1 MNDNT
6 KKALMRLLAILIVFI
21 ISYAYNRFFM
31 KENLNNSNK
40 VNLKDNINNSKFA
53 DVDLNNEDF
62 NVLFMYVGQADST
75 LIKYKNKT
83 MLIDAGNNE
92 DGKNVVKFLKDKGIS
107 KLDYIVGTHYDE
119 DHIGGLDDII
129 ENFDIGKFY
138 LSNGGELGPNYYN
151 LEKAAK
157 KKNLAITIP
166 KVGDKIDFGDVDM
179 EVMAASK
186 FDGKNDNNAS
196 IVIQAKYGSRKY
208 LFMGDLEKQE
218 EAKRKWNE
226 VDVLKA
232 GHHGSNTSSTQ
243 EFLNQVK
250 PKYVFVSAGKNNKY
264 RLPNVKAMER
274 IEKTGAKIFR
284 TDVNESSFWLIS
296 NGNDIDIKEVSL
308 ILMEMEENSMFN
320 FFKIFQ
326 KKERS

>member
-31 KENLNNSNK
+31 KENLNNLKK

-62 NVLFMYVGQADST
+62 NILFMYVGQADST
-75 LIKYKNKT
+75 LIKYKNKI

-92 DGKNVVKFLKDKGIS
+92 DGKNIVKFLKDKGIS

-129 ENFDIGKFY
+129 ENFYIGKFY

-179 EVMAASK
+179 EVMSASK

-274 IEKTGAKIFR
+274 IEKMGAKIFR
-284 TDVNESSFWLIS
+284 TDVNESSFWLTS
-296 NGNDIDIKEVSL
+296 NGNDIDIKEVSINL
-308 ILMEMEENSMFN
+308 DGNGG
-320 FFKIFQ
+320 K
-326 KKERS
+326 

>member
-31 KENLNNSNK
+31 KGNSNNSKN
-40 VNLKDNINNSKFA
+40 VNLKDNINNSKFT

-62 NVLFMYVGQADST
+62 NILFMYVGQADST

-92 DGKNVVKFLKDKGIS
+92 DGKNIVKFLKDKGIS

-166 KVGDKIDFGDVDM
+166 KVSDKIDFADVDM

-264 RLPNVKAMER
+264 RLPNVKAIER

-284 TDVNESSFWLIS
+284 TDVNESSFWLTS
-296 NGNDIDIKEVSL
+296 NGNDIDIKEVSINL
-308 ILMEMEENSMFN
+308 DGNGG
-320 FFKIFQ
+320 K
-326 KKERS
+326 

>member
-21 ISYAYNRFFM
+21 ISYAYNKIFVSGNSNNS
-31 KENLNNSNK
+31 KKINLN
-40 VNLKDNINNSKFA
+40 DNINNSKFT
-53 DVDLNNEDF
+53 DVDFNNDDL

-75 LIKYKNKT
+75 FIKYKNKT

-92 DGKNVVKFLKDKGIS
+92 DGNNIVKFLKSKGIN

-129 ENFDIGKFY
+129 NNFDIGKFY

-166 KVGDKIDFGDVDM
+166 KVGDKIDFGDVNM

-196 IVIQAKYGSRKY
+196 IVIQAKYGSRRY

-250 PKYVFVSAGKNNKY
+250 PKYVFVSVGKNNKY

-296 NGNDIDIKEVSL
+296 NGNDIDIKEVSINL
-308 ILMEMEENSMFN
+308 DGNGE
-320 FFKIFQ
+320 K
-326 KKERS
+326 

>member
-31 KENLNNSNK
+31 KENLNNSKK

-92 DGKNVVKFLKDKGIS
+92 DGKNIVKFLKDKGIS

-179 EVMAASK
+179 EVMSASK

-274 IEKTGAKIFR
+274 IEKMGAKIFR
-284 TDVNESSFWLIS
+284 TDVNESSFWLTS
-296 NGNDIDIKEVSL
+296 NGNDIDIKEVSINL
-308 ILMEMEENSMFN
+308 DGNGG
-320 FFKIFQ
+320 K
-326 KKERS
+326 

>member
-31 KENLNNSNK
+31 NENLNNSK
-40 VNLKDNINNSKFA
+40 KANLKDNINNSKFA

-179 EVMAASK
+179 EVMSASK

-274 IEKTGAKIFR
+274 IEKMGAKIFR
-284 TDVNESSFWLIS
+284 TDVNESSFWLTS
-296 NGNDIDIKEVSL
+296 NGNDIGIKEVSINL
-308 ILMEMEENSMFN
+308 DGNGG
-320 FFKIFQ
+320 K
-326 KKERS
+326 

>member
-31 KENLNNSNK
+31 KENLNNSKK

-92 DGKNVVKFLKDKGIS
+92 DGKNIVKFLKDKGIS

-157 KKNLAITIP
+157 KKNLTITIP

-179 EVMAASK
+179 EVMSASK

-274 IEKTGAKIFR
+274 IEKMGAKIFR
-284 TDVNESSFWLIS
+284 TDVNESSFWLTS
-296 NGNDIDIKEVSL
+296 NGNDIDIKEVSINL
-308 ILMEMEENSMFN
+308 DGNGG
-320 FFKIFQ
+320 K
-326 KKERS
+326 

>member
-31 KENLNNSNK
+31 KENLNNSKK

-92 DGKNVVKFLKDKGIS
+92 DGKNIVKFLKDKGIS

-166 KVGDKIDFGDVDM
+166 KVGDKIYFGDVDM

-284 TDVNESSFWLIS
+284 TDVNESSFWLTS
-296 NGNDIDIKEVSL
+296 NGNDIDIKEVSINL
-308 ILMEMEENSMFN
+308 DGNGG
-320 FFKIFQ
+320 K
-326 KKERS
+326 

>member
-31 KENLNNSNK
+31 KGNSNNSKN

-92 DGKNVVKFLKDKGIS
+92 DGKNIVKFLKDKGIS

-274 IEKTGAKIFR
+274 IEKIGAKIFR
-284 TDVNESSFWLIS
+284 TDVNESSFWLTS
-296 NGNDIDIKEVSL
+296 NGNDIDIKEVSINL
-308 ILMEMEENSMFN
+308 DGNGG
-320 FFKIFQ
+320 K
-326 KKERS
+326 

>member
-31 KENLNNSNK
+31 KENLNNSK
-40 VNLKDNINNSKFA
+40 KANLKDNINNSKFA

-75 LIKYKNKT
+75 LVKYKNKI

-92 DGKNVVKFLKDKGIS
+92 DGKNIVKFLKDNGIS

-179 EVMAASK
+179 EVMSASK

-274 IEKTGAKIFR
+274 IEKMGAKIFR
-284 TDVNESSFWLIS
+284 TDVNESSFWLTS
-296 NGNDIDIKEVSL
+296 NGNDIDIKEVSINL
-308 ILMEMEENSMFN
+308 DGNGG
-320 FFKIFQ
+320 K
-326 KKERS
+326 

>member
-31 KENLNNSNK
+31 KENLNNSKK

-92 DGKNVVKFLKDKGIS
+92 DGKNIVKFLKDKGIS

-157 KKNLAITIP
+157 KKNLTITIP

-179 EVMAASK
+179 EVMSASK

-218 EAKRKWNE
+218 EAKLKWNE

-243 EFLNQVK
+243 EFLNQVN

-284 TDVNESSFWLIS
+284 TDVNESSFWLTS
-296 NGNDIDIKEVSL
+296 NGNDIDIKEVSINL
-308 ILMEMEENSMFN
+308 DGNGG
-320 FFKIFQ
+320 K
-326 KKERS
+326 

>member
-31 KENLNNSNK
+31 KENLNNSKK
-40 VNLKDNINNSKFA
+40 VNLKDNINNSKFT

-75 LIKYKNKT
+75 LVKYKNKI

-92 DGKNVVKFLKDKGIS
+92 DGKNIVKFLKDKGIS

-129 ENFDIGKFY
+129 ENFDIAKFY

-264 RLPNVKAMER
+264 RLPNAKAMER

-284 TDVNESSFWLIS
+284 TDVNESSFWLTS
-296 NGNDIDIKEVSL
+296 NGKDIDIKEVSINL
-308 ILMEMEENSMFN
+308 DGNGG
-320 FFKIFQ
+320 K
-326 KKERS
+326 

>member
-92 DGKNVVKFLKDKGIS
+92 DGKNIVKFLKDKGIS

-196 IVIQAKYGSRKY
+196 IVVQAKYGSRKY

-274 IEKTGAKIFR
+274 IEKIGAKIFR
-284 TDVNESSFWLIS
+284 TDVNESSFWLTS
-296 NGNDIDIKEVSL
+296 NGNDIDIKEVSINL
-308 ILMEMEENSMFN
+308 DGNGG
-320 FFKIFQ
+320 K
-326 KKERS
+326 

>member
-31 KENLNNSNK
+31 NENLNNSK
-40 VNLKDNINNSKFA
+40 KANLKDNINNSKFA

-92 DGKNVVKFLKDKGIS
+92 DGKNIVKFLKDKGIS

-166 KVGDKIDFGDVDM
+166 KVGDKIDFADVDM

-284 TDVNESSFWLIS
+284 TDVNESSFWLTS
-296 NGNDIDIKEVSL
+296 NGNDIDIKEVSINL
-308 ILMEMEENSMFN
+308 DGNGG
-320 FFKIFQ
+320 K
-326 KKERS
+326 

>member
-92 DGKNVVKFLKDKGIS
+92 DGKNIVKFLKDKGIS

-166 KVGDKIDFGDVDM
+166 KVGDKIDFSDVDM
-179 EVMAASK
+179 EVMSASK

-284 TDVNESSFWLIS
+284 TDVNESSFWLTS
-296 NGNDIDIKEVSL
+296 NGNDIDIKEVSINL
-308 ILMEMEENSMFN
+308 DGNGG
-320 FFKIFQ
+320 K
-326 KKERS
+326 

>member
-31 KENLNNSNK
+31 KENLNNSKK

-92 DGKNVVKFLKDKGIS
+92 DGKNIVKFLKDKGIS

-166 KVGDKIDFGDVDM
+166 KVGDKIDFADVDM

-232 GHHGSNTSSTQ
+232 GHHGSNTSTTQ

-284 TDVNESSFWLIS
+284 TDVNESSFWLTS
-296 NGNDIDIKEVSL
+296 NGNDIDIKEVSINL
-308 ILMEMEENSMFN
+308 DGNGG
-320 FFKIFQ
+320 K
-326 KKERS
+326 

>member
-284 TDVNESSFWLIS
+284 TDVNESSFWLTS
-296 NGNDIDIKEVSL
+296 NGNDIDIKEVSINL
-308 ILMEMEENSMFN
+308 DGNGG
-320 FFKIFQ
+320 K
-326 KKERS
+326 

>member
-21 ISYAYNRFFM
+21 IFYAYNKIFVSG
-31 KENLNNSNK
+31 NS
-40 VNLKDNINNSKFA
+40 NNSKKINLNDNISNSKFT
-53 DVDLNNEDF
+53 DVDFNNDDLNI
-62 NVLFMYVGQADST
+62 LFMYVGQADST
-75 LIKYKNKT
+75 FIKYKDKT

-92 DGKNVVKFLKDKGIS
+92 DGNNIVKFLKSKGIS

-129 ENFDIGKFY
+129 NNFDIGKFY

-166 KVGDKIDFGDVDM
+166 KVGDKIDFGDVNM

-196 IVIQAKYGSRKY
+196 IVIQAKYGSRRY

-284 TDVNESSFWLIS
+284 TDVNESSFWLTS
-296 NGNDIDIKEVSL
+296 NGNDIDIKEVSINL
-308 ILMEMEENSMFN
+308 DGNGG
-320 FFKIFQ
+320 K
-326 KKERS
+326 

>member
-1 MNDNT
+1 MDN
-6 KKALMRLLAILIVFI
+6 KNKNALMRFGVLIIILIL
-21 ISYAYNRFFM
+21 SYVYNRFFV
-31 KENLNNSNK
+31 NGSSNNIVKNNDSIGNTK
-40 VNLKDNINNSKFA
+40 FKDI
-53 DVDLNNEDF
+53 DLNNEDF

-75 LIKYKNKT
+75 FIKYKDRT

-92 DGKNVVKFLKDKGIS
+92 DGKNIVNFLKNKGIN
-107 KLDYIVGTHYDE
+107 KIDYIIGTHYDE

-129 ENFDIGKFY
+129 NNFDIGKFY
-138 LSNGGELGPNYYN
+138 LSNGGELGVNYYN

-157 KKNLAITIP
+157 KKNLNITIP
-166 KVGDKIDFGDVDM
+166 KVGDKIEFNDVNM
-179 EVMAASK
+179 EIMSASK
-186 FDGKNDNNAS
+186 FDGKNDNNVS

-250 PKYVFVSAGKNNKY
+250 PKYVFVSAGKNNRY
-264 RLPNVKAMER
+264 RLPNVKVIAR
-274 IEKTGAKIFR
+274 IESTGAKIFR
-284 TDVNESSFWLIS
+284 TDINESSFWLRS
-296 NGNDIDIKEVSL
+296 NGDLIDIKEVSVNL
-308 ILMEMEENSMFN
+308 DGNGE
-320 FFKIFQ
+320 KQ
-326 KKERS
+326 

>member
-6 KKALMRLLAILIVFI
+6 KKALMKLLAILIVFI

-31 KENLNNSNK
+31 KENLNNSKK

-75 LIKYKNKT
+75 LVKYKNKI

-92 DGKNVVKFLKDKGIS
+92 DGKNIVKFLKDKGIS

-129 ENFDIGKFY
+129 ENFDIGKCY

-166 KVGDKIDFGDVDM
+166 KVGDKIDFADVDM

-284 TDVNESSFWLIS
+284 TDVNESSFWLTS
-296 NGNDIDIKEVSL
+296 NGNDIDIKEVSINL
-308 ILMEMEENSMFN
+308 DGNGG
-320 FFKIFQ
+320 K
-326 KKERS
+326 

>member
-21 ISYAYNRFFM
+21 ISYAYNKIFVSGNSNNS
-31 KENLNNSNK
+31 KKINLN
-40 VNLKDNINNSKFA
+40 DNINNSKFT
-53 DVDLNNEDF
+53 DVDFNNDDL

-75 LIKYKNKT
+75 FIKYKNKT

-92 DGKNVVKFLKDKGIS
+92 DGNNIVKFLKDKGIS

-166 KVGDKIDFGDVDM
+166 KVGDKIDFGDVNM

-250 PKYVFVSAGKNNKY
+250 PKYVFVSVGKNNKY

-284 TDVNESSFWLIS
+284 TDVNESSFWLTSMVMI
-296 NGNDIDIKEVSL
+296 L
-308 ILMEMEENSMFN
+308 I
-320 FFKIFQ
+320 
-326 KKERS
+326 

>member
-31 KENLNNSNK
+31 KENLNNLKK

-62 NVLFMYVGQADST
+62 NILFMYVGQADST
-75 LIKYKNKT
+75 LIKYKNKI

-92 DGKNVVKFLKDKGIS
+92 DGKNIVKFLKDKGIS

-129 ENFDIGKFY
+129 ENFYIGKFY

-179 EVMAASK
+179 EVMSASK

-284 TDVNESSFWLIS
+284 TDVNESSFWLTS
-296 NGNDIDIKEVSL
+296 NGNDIDIKEVSINL
-308 ILMEMEENSMFN
+308 DGNGG
-320 FFKIFQ
+320 K
-326 KKERS
+326 

>member
-21 ISYAYNRFFM
+21 ISYGYNRFFM
-31 KENLNNSNK
+31 KENLNNSK
-40 VNLKDNINNSKFA
+40 KANLKDNINNSKFA

-92 DGKNVVKFLKDKGIS
+92 DGKNIVKFLKDKGIS

-284 TDVNESSFWLIS
+284 TDVNESSFWLTS
-296 NGNDIDIKEVSL
+296 NGNDLDIKEVSINL
-308 ILMEMEENSMFN
+308 DGNGG
-320 FFKIFQ
+320 K
-326 KKERS
+326 

>member
-1 MNDNT
+1 MDN
-6 KKALMRLLAILIVFI
+6 KNKNALMRFGVLIIILIL
-21 ISYAYNRFFM
+21 SYVYNRFFV
-31 KENLNNSNK
+31 NGSSNNIVKIDNNI
-40 VNLKDNINNSKFA
+40 VNNNDNIGNTKFK
-53 DVDLNNEDF
+53 DIDLNNEDF

-75 LIKYKNKT
+75 FIKYKDRT

-92 DGKNVVKFLKDKGIS
+92 DGKNIVNFLKNKGIN
-107 KLDYIVGTHYDE
+107 KIDYIIGTHYDE

-129 ENFDIGKFY
+129 NNFDIGKFY
-138 LSNGGELGPNYYN
+138 LSNGGELGVNYYN

-157 KKNLAITIP
+157 KKNLNITIP
-166 KVGDKIDFGDVDM
+166 KVGDKIEFNDVNM
-179 EVMAASK
+179 EIMSASK

-250 PKYVFVSAGKNNKY
+250 PKYVFVSAGKNNRY
-264 RLPNVKAMER
+264 RLPNVKVIAR
-274 IEKTGAKIFR
+274 IESTGAKIFR
-284 TDVNESSFWLIS
+284 TDFNESSFWLRS
-296 NGNDIDIKEVSL
+296 NGDLIDIKEVSINL
-308 ILMEMEENSMFN
+308 DGNGE
-320 FFKIFQ
+320 K
-326 KKERS
+326 

>member
-179 EVMAASK
+179 EVMSASK

-284 TDVNESSFWLIS
+284 TDVNESSFWLTS
-296 NGNDIDIKEVSL
+296 NGNDIDIKEVSINL
-308 ILMEMEENSMFN
+308 DGNGG
-320 FFKIFQ
+320 K
-326 KKERS
+326 

>member
-21 ISYAYNRFFM
+21 ISYAYNKIFVSGNSNNS
-31 KENLNNSNK
+31 KKINLN
-40 VNLKDNINNSKFA
+40 DNINNSKFT
-53 DVDLNNEDF
+53 DVDFNNDDL

-75 LIKYKNKT
+75 FIKYKNKT

-92 DGKNVVKFLKDKGIS
+92 DGNNIVKFLKSKGIN

-129 ENFDIGKFY
+129 NNFDIGKFY

-157 KKNLAITIP
+157 KKNLTITIP
-166 KVGDKIDFGDVDM
+166 KVGDKIDFSDVDM
-179 EVMAASK
+179 EVMSASK

-284 TDVNESSFWLIS
+284 TDVNESSFWLTS
-296 NGNDIDIKEVSL
+296 NGNDIDIKEVSINL
-308 ILMEMEENSMFN
+308 DGNGG
-320 FFKIFQ
+320 K
-326 KKERS
+326 

>member
-264 RLPNVKAMER
+264 RLPNVKARER
-274 IEKTGAKIFR
+274 SEKTGAKIVR
-284 TDVNESSFWLIS
+284 TDVNESSFWLTS
-296 NGNDIDIKEVSL
+296 NGNDIDIKEVSINL
-308 ILMEMEENSMFN
+308 DGNGG
-320 FFKIFQ
+320 K
-326 KKERS
+326 

>member
-31 KENLNNSNK
+31 KGNSNNSKK
-40 VNLKDNINNSKFA
+40 VNLKDNINNSKFT

-92 DGKNVVKFLKDKGIS
+92 DGKNIVKFLKDKGIS

-166 KVGDKIDFGDVDM
+166 KVGDKIDFADVDM

-196 IVIQAKYGSRKY
+196 VVIQAKYGSRKY

-284 TDVNESSFWLIS
+284 TDVNESSFWLTS
-296 NGNDIDIKEVSL
+296 NGNDIDIKEVSINL
-308 ILMEMEENSMFN
+308 DGNGG
-320 FFKIFQ
+320 K
-326 KKERS
+326 

>member
-31 KENLNNSNK
+31 KGNSNNSKN

-92 DGKNVVKFLKDKGIS
+92 DGKNIVKFLKDKGIS

-129 ENFDIGKFY
+129 ENFDIGKCY

-166 KVGDKIDFGDVDM
+166 KVGDKIDFADVDM

-284 TDVNESSFWLIS
+284 TDVNESSFWLTS
-296 NGNDIDIKEVSL
+296 NGNDIDIKEVSINL
-308 ILMEMEENSMFN
+308 DGNGG
-320 FFKIFQ
+320 K
-326 KKERS
+326 

>member
-31 KENLNNSNK
+31 NENLNNSKK

-62 NVLFMYVGQADST
+62 NILFMYVGQADST
-75 LIKYKNKT
+75 LIKYKNKI

-92 DGKNVVKFLKDKGIS
+92 DGKNIVKFLKDKGIS

-129 ENFDIGKFY
+129 ENFYIGKFY

-179 EVMAASK
+179 EVMSASK

-274 IEKTGAKIFR
+274 IEKMGAKIFR
-284 TDVNESSFWLIS
+284 TDVNESSFWLTS
-296 NGNDIDIKEVSL
+296 NGNDIDIKEVSINL
-308 ILMEMEENSMFN
+308 DGNGG
-320 FFKIFQ
+320 K
-326 KKERS
+326 

>member
-92 DGKNVVKFLKDKGIS
+92 DGKNIVKFLKDKGIS

-179 EVMAASK
+179 EVMSASK

-284 TDVNESSFWLIS
+284 TDVNESSFWLTS
-296 NGNDIDIKEVSL
+296 NGNDIDIKEVSINL
-308 ILMEMEENSMFN
+308 DGNGG
-320 FFKIFQ
+320 K
-326 KKERS
+326 

>member
-31 KENLNNSNK
+31 KANSNNSKN
-40 VNLKDNINNSKFA
+40 VNLKDNINNSKFT

-62 NVLFMYVGQADST
+62 NILFMYVGQADST

-92 DGKNVVKFLKDKGIS
+92 DGKNIVKFLKDKGIS

-151 LEKAAK
+151 LDKAAK
-157 KKNLAITIP
+157 KKNLVITIP

-218 EAKRKWNE
+218 ESKRKWNE

-284 TDVNESSFWLIS
+284 TDVNESSFWLTS
-296 NGNDIDIKEVSL
+296 NGNDIDIKEVSINL
-308 ILMEMEENSMFN
+308 DGNGG
-320 FFKIFQ
+320 K
-326 KKERS
+326 

>member
-1 MNDNT
+1 MNDNI

-31 KENLNNSNK
+31 KENLNNSKK

-92 DGKNVVKFLKDKGIS
+92 DGKNIVKFLKDKGIS

-157 KKNLAITIP
+157 KKNLTITIP
-166 KVGDKIDFGDVDM
+166 KVGDKIDFGYVDM

-196 IVIQAKYGSRKY
+196 IIIQAKYGSRKY

-284 TDVNESSFWLIS
+284 TDVNESSFWLTS
-296 NGNDIDIKEVSL
+296 NGNDIDIKEVSINL
-308 ILMEMEENSMFN
+308 DGNGG
-320 FFKIFQ
+320 K
-326 KKERS
+326 

>member
-92 DGKNVVKFLKDKGIS
+92 DGKNIVKFLKDKGIS

-179 EVMAASK
+179 EVMSASK

-284 TDVNESSFWLIS
+284 TDVNELSFWLTS
-296 NGNDIDIKEVSL
+296 NGNDIDIKEVSINL
-308 ILMEMEENSMFN
+308 DGNGG
-320 FFKIFQ
+320 K
-326 KKERS
+326 

>member
-31 KENLNNSNK
+31 KGNSNNSKK
-40 VNLKDNINNSKFA
+40 VNLKDNINNSKFT

-62 NVLFMYVGQADST
+62 NILFMYVGQADST

-151 LEKAAK
+151 LEKVAK

-196 IVIQAKYGSRKY
+196 VVIQAKYGSRKY

-264 RLPNVKAMER
+264 RLPNVKAIER

-284 TDVNESSFWLIS
+284 TDVNESSFWLTS
-296 NGNDIDIKEVSL
+296 NGNDIDIKEVSINL
-308 ILMEMEENSMFN
+308 DGNGG
-320 FFKIFQ
+320 K
-326 KKERS
+326 